1 MRNGLKIYYHII
13 IQNGYK
19 KIKGAYDRSEK
30 YVKRLS
36 ARKLKAK
43 KYLN

>member
-1 MRNGLKIYYHII
+1 MA
-13 IQNGYK
+13 K
-19 KIKGAYDRSEK
+19 KLKGAYDRSEK

>member
-1 MRNGLKIYYHII
+1 MA
-13 IQNGYK
+13 K

-43 KYLN
+43 NI

>member
-43 KYLN
+43 NI